1 MWRDIFDV
9 LEHILLSLALR
20 DLQAQD
26 SRGFFFRVR
35 TSEPF
40 RLLFL
45 FDLYFYWVHRWKS
58 GVRASGLARS
68 VFRVP
73 WTVFIDGLARAVSR
87 LLPWK

>member
-20 DLQAQD
+20 DLPTQD
-26 SRGFFFRVR
+26 RGGFLFRVC
-35 TSEPF
+35 TFEPF

-45 FDLYFYWVHRWKS
+45 YDLHFDWVYRCIF
-58 GVRASGLARS
+58 GVGTGGLARS

-73 WTVFIDGLARAVSR
+73 WAVFVDGATRAVSR
-87 LLPWK
+87 LLPRK